1 MAEPGNKPSTTREY
15 VESILVTIILALF
28 ATGFVVQAFE
38 IPSRSMEP
46 NLLIG
51 DHLLVNKFI
60 YGGRGGSLDRFL
72 PYREVRRGDIIV
84 FKAPHDPNHPH
95 FVKRTIGL
103 PGDRLKI
110 VGGQVFING
119 KPLSEP
125 YARHSNPGSD
135 PYADNFPPPADSAAL
150 YTANI
155 TEAWARTMVDYIYN
169 DELVIPPGKYFAM
182 GDNRD
187 SSLDSRYWGFVDRE
201 NIMGRPILIYWSL
214 RASESDYSQRGLGRR
229 LINLFRVI
237 IQFPTRTRWS
247 RMFHFV
253 R

>member
-1 MAEPGNKPSTTREY
+1 MAEQERKPSTVREY
-15 VESILVTIILALF
+15 VDSILVTIILALF

-60 YGGRGGSLDRFL
+60 YGGRGGIFDKFL
-72 PYREVRRGDIIV
+72 PYRAVRRGDIIV
-84 FKAPHDPNHPH
+84 FKAPHEPTHPH
-95 FVKRTIGL
+95 FVKRAIGL

-119 KPLSEP
+119 KALSEP

-135 PYADNFPPPADSAAL
+135 PYGDNFPPSASSPGFF
-150 YTANI
+150 TGNI
-155 TEAWARTMVDYIYN
+155 TEGWARTLVHYTYD

-201 NIMGRPILIYWSL
+201 NIMGRPILIYWSFE
-214 RASESDYSQRGLGRR
+214 ANESDYSQRGLGRR
-229 LINLFRVI
+229 LLNLVRI
-237 IQFPTRTRWS
+237 IFEFPARTRWN

>member
-1 MAEPGNKPSTTREY
+1 MAEQEHKPSTFREY
-15 VESILVTIILALF
+15 FESILVTVILALF

-60 YGGRGGSLDRFL
+60 YGGRGGVFEKFL

-84 FKAPHDPNHPH
+84 FKAPHEPTHPH
-95 FVKRTIGL
+95 FVKRAIGL

-110 VGGQVFING
+110 VAGKVFING
-119 KPLSEP
+119 KLLPEP
-125 YARHSNPGSD
+125 YARHSNPGLD
-135 PYADNFPPPADSAAL
+135 PFGDNFPPPAGTPG
-150 YTANI
+150 YFTGNI
-155 TEAWARTMVDYIYN
+155 TEAWTRTMVNYTYG

-201 NIMGRPILIYWSL
+201 NIMGRPILIYWSFK
-214 RASESDYSQRGLGRR
+214 ANESDYSQRSLGRR
-229 LINLFRVI
+229 LVNLVKI
-237 IQFPTRTRWS
+237 IFEFPSRTRWN
-247 RMFHFV
+247 RMFHLV